1 MHRMVPL
8 PIPSYNTAAASFL
21 FPDTSLQCILHCPQN
36 PAAGEK
42 PMLDTTDKKIL
53 TILQQ
58 DGRITNARLAQ
69 KIGLSPPAVLERVR
83 RLEAS
88 GIISKYVAILDRE
101 RSGFGLQTIVMVCL
115 SHHQISSLQHVKE
128 RLTGMTEVLE
138 CHQLTGE
145 VDFLLKVAVKDMN
158 AYTNFVNNK
167 LSGIPGIQNV
177 KTSFILESLKNDTA
191 LKLLPD
197 E

>member
-1 MHRMVPL
+1 MFD
-8 PIPSYNTAAASFL
+8 A
-21 FPDTSLQCILHCPQN
+21 
-36 PAAGEK
+36 
-42 PMLDTTDKKIL
+42 TDRKIL

-58 DGRITNARLAQ
+58 DGRITNARLAHEV
-69 KIGLSPPAVLERVR
+69 GLSPPAVLERVR

-88 GIISKYVAILDRE
+88 GVIEKYVAILDRQQA
-101 RSGFGLQTIVMVCL
+101 GFGVQTIVMVCL
-115 SHHQISSLQHVKE
+115 SHHQISSLQNVKE
-128 RLTGMTEVLE
+128 RLTMMDEVLE

-145 VDFLLKVAVKDMN
+145 VDFLLKVAVKDMS

-177 KTSFILESLKNDTA
+177 KTSFILETLKNDTA
-191 LKLLPD
+191 LKLIAD

>member
-1 MHRMVPL
+1 
-8 PIPSYNTAAASFL
+8 
-21 FPDTSLQCILHCPQN
+21 
-36 PAAGEK
+36 
-42 PMLDTTDKKIL
+42 MLDATDRKIL

-58 DGRITNARLAQ
+58 DGRITNAKLAQ
-69 KIGLSPPAVLERVR
+69 VVGLSPPAVLERVR

-88 GIISKYVAILDRE
+88 GVIDKYVAILDRQQA
-101 RSGFGLQTIVMVCL
+101 GFSVQTIVMVCL
-115 SHHQISSLQHVKE
+115 SHHQISSLQNVKE
-128 RLTGMTEVLE
+128 RLTMMDEVLE

-145 VDFLLKVAVKDMN
+145 VDFLLKVAVKDMS

-177 KTSFILESLKNDTA
+177 KTSFILETLKNNTA
-191 LKLLPD
+191 LKMIAD

>member
-1 MHRMVPL
+1 
-8 PIPSYNTAAASFL
+8 
-21 FPDTSLQCILHCPQN
+21 
-36 PAAGEK
+36 
-42 PMLDTTDKKIL
+42 MLDATDRKIL

-58 DGRITNARLAQ
+58 DGRITNARLAHEV
-69 KIGLSPPAVLERVR
+69 GLSPPAVLERVR

-88 GIISKYVAILDRE
+88 GVIDKYVAILDRQQA
-101 RSGFGLQTIVMVCL
+101 GFGVQTIVMVCL

-128 RLTGMTEVLE
+128 RLTGMDEVLE

-145 VDFLLKVAVKDMN
+145 VDFLLKVAVKDMS

-177 KTSFILESLKNDTA
+177 KTSFILETLKNDTA
-191 LKLLPD
+191 LKLPPG